1 MNQPRINSVDL
12 KFQYNLEPNIYF
24 VMYDRTYTRKRRARD
39 IRRAAE
45 RAQRDTDAVQELA
58 EPSSG

>member
-1 MNQPRINSVDL
+1 
-12 KFQYNLEPNIYF
+12 
-24 VMYDRTYTRKRRARD
+24 MYGQTYIRRRRARD

-45 RAQRDTDAVQELA
+45 RAQRDMDAVQELA

>member
-1 MNQPRINSVDL
+1 MKKAWDGVEILMYR
-12 KFQYNLEPNIYF
+12 
-24 VMYDRTYTRKRRARD
+24 VMYGRTYTRKRRARD